1 MDVSCRTLIV
11 GGTSALVGAGV
22 GNAVNGAF
30 GEVTPVDKF
39 TLTRPRTD
47 G

>member
-1 MDVSCRTLIV
+1 MAATYY
-11 GGTSALVGAGV
+11 
-22 GNAVNGAF
+22 AVNGAF